1 MPYEYDEIELWNDSS
16 FIAKTTEGF
25 HFVDLNR
32 NMFGDFSSYSF
43 ISNEQKNIIQV
54 NSDSGKGI
62 YSTSHGEILKPV
74 YDNIVT
80 TRVNDD
86 LFFLA
91 RREISD
97 AGLLINLIVNQKGEI
112 IVNQALDIKDSNK
125 IVCE

>member
-1 MPYEYDEIELWNDSS
+1 MPYEFDEIELWNDSS
-16 FIAKTTEGF
+16 FIGKNTDGF

-32 NMFGDFSSYSF
+32 NKFGDFTSYSF

-74 YDNIVT
+74 YDNIIT

-112 IVNQALDIKDSNK
+112 IVNQALDINDSNK